1 MSEISK
7 KKKNKR
13 TRKKISGGEEHDRNI
28 VTTLLETAGV

>member
-13 TRKKISGGEEHDRNI
+13 TRKMGEEHDQNI
-28 VTTLLETAGV
+28 VTTLLASEMAGV